1 MKNNIFNTKNKISSF
16 NVEMEIEDKDILVKV
31 LFLTDG
37 YGIGQIQDTEYI
49 YKHCIIKY
57 PKLEELSLFNILEI
71 YNHPLSNVYLKD
83 NKSIDIKISYYDVF
97 MKYGKIKEILE

>member
-37 YGIGQIQDTEYI
+37 YGIG
-49 YKHCIIKY
+49 
-57 PKLEELSLFNILEI
+57 
-71 YNHPLSNVYLKD
+71 
-83 NKSIDIKISYYDVF
+83 
-97 MKYGKIKEILE
+97 